1 MGIFMT
7 VLKGIGITIVVL
19 VGLGL
24 SYQYIATKLDQQKYP
39 AVGKMVDIGGYKL
52 HMIDSGKNYKGPVI
66 VMDGGAGCNALDWA
80 LVQPEIAKF
89 ARVIT
94 YDRAGYG
101 WSDAS
106 PLERTSENIVEELRT
121 MLKNAGIQGPYILV
135 GHSFGGFNMQLFAAK
150 YPGEVAG
157 LILVDSSSEDAFEKY
172 QKDFVPN
179 TSSMWTYLAL
189 TYIGISRLMQYLSSV
204 KAMNDLYLAKYPLCI
219 KNILKAQRLSTK
231 FVVANVYEGLSLEKN
246 CQQLQ
251 QVGKSFGDMP
261 LTVIRAGK
269 PMIEKPI
276 TGVISQE
283 LMDKINK
290 VWLEIQADLLK
301 KSSRGKQLIAE
312 NSGHLIPY
320 DQPEIIVEA
329 VQGIYDEL
337 NQEK

>member
-1 MGIFMT
+1 MPILMT
-7 VLKGIGITIVVL
+7 TLKVVGAL
-19 VGLGL
+19 ILALACFGMMH
-24 SYQYIATKLDQQKYP
+24 QYVATKLDERKHP
-39 AVGKMVDIGGYKL
+39 PVGQLVDIGGYKL
-52 HMIDSGKNYKGPVI
+52 HMIDQRQSNNGSVV

-80 LVQPEIAKF
+80 LVQPEIVKF

-106 PLERTSENIVEELRT
+106 PLERTSANIVEELRT
-121 MLKNAGIQGPYILV
+121 MLKNADVQGPYILI

-150 YPGEVAG
+150 YPDEVAG

-172 QKDFVPN
+172 QKNFIPN
-179 TSSMWTYLAL
+179 TSSMWAYLAL
-189 TYIGISRLMQYLSSV
+189 TYAGISRLMQYLPSV
-204 KAMNDLYLAKYPLCI
+204 KAMNDLYLAKYSASVQD
-219 KNILKAQRLSTK
+219 ILKAQRLSTK
-231 FVVANVYEGLSLEKN
+231 FVVANVHEGLLLEKN

-251 QVGKSFGDMP
+251 QAGKSFGDMP

-276 TGVISQE
+276 PGVISQE

-290 VWLEIQADLLK
+290 VWLEIQTDLLK
-301 KSSRGKQLIAE
+301 KSSQSTELIAE

-320 DQPEIIVEA
+320 DQPEIVVDA
-329 VQGIYDEL
+329 VREMCEEL
-337 NQEK
+337 RK